1 MRRGGEPS
9 RAATV
14 GIVAL
19 ATEFTIVVER
29 DKEHQVTKVE

>member
-1 MRRGGEPS
+1 V
-9 RAATV
+9 A

-29 DKEHQVTKVE
+29 DQDNQVTKVE